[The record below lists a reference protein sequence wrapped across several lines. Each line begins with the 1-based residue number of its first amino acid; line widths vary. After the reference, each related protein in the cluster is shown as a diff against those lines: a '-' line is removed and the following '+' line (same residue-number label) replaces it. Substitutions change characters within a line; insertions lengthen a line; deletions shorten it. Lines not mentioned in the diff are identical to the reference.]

1 VQATSPLPPAP
12 SDATFTVWLTFHLTS
27 ARYRDSDLDNLAKPV
42 LDTLF
47 HARYAQARV
56 PYVTGVLFAV
66 PDERVVKL
74 VLEKRLADSLDDQ
87 GVDIVVSW

>member
-87 GVDIVVSW
+87 GVNIVVSW